1 MSIRSGS
8 ALGLPVA
15 RWLAL
20 FPFSRQPRRSKMLF
34 TQSPVSEPSAVETL
48 DNQPSSFST
57 MFLAL
62 GEGYLSEKIFQEA
75 TGRGVTGRG
84 VHREEGS
91 GMVY

>member
-1 MSIRSGS
+1 
-8 ALGLPVA
+8 
-15 RWLAL
+15 
-20 FPFSRQPRRSKMLF
+20 MLF

-62 GEGYLSEKIFQEA
+62 GEGYLSEKIFQE
-75 TGRGVTGRG
+75 
-84 VHREEGS
+84 REEGS

>member
-1 MSIRSGS
+1 
-8 ALGLPVA
+8 
-15 RWLAL
+15 
-20 FPFSRQPRRSKMLF
+20 MLF